1 MQFKIPQNVDV
12 EDKILVFLT
21 IKQLIILVLWA
32 WVSYILY
39 LIMAKSG
46 ISNKI
51 WGPLST
57 TIMFLTFAVAFLKIN
72 FLPFHKWLALLIS
85 RIAIPQKK
93 FFYIWNLWWAYFWVL
108 AQKSSSKKKKIIK
121 KEKAWNLSFNNVKW
135 TQNLNTLFD
144 DEEKQEFN
152 KRFWNND

>member
-1 MQFKIPQNVDV
+1 MQFKIPQNVDI

-32 WVSYILY
+32 WISYILY

-51 WGPLST
+51 WWPLST
-57 TIMFLTFAVAFLKIN
+57 TIMFLTFAIAFLKIN

-85 RIAIPQKK
+85 RITIPQKR
-93 FFYIWNLWWAYFWVL
+93 FFFIWNIWWSYFWVL
-108 AQKSSSKKKKIIK
+108 AKKTTSK
-121 KEKAWNLSFNNVKW
+121 KEKKEKENTWKLSFNKIKW
-135 TQNLNTLFD
+135 EWSLDNFFD
-144 DEEKQEFN
+144 NEERNEFN
-152 KRFWNND
+152 KRFWKND